1 MNFIDEKKIYL
12 PPNKLKSVFKIITK
26 HPDVIFYRAV
36 KWHKRYRKA
45 KDNKSF
51 LLPLYSRIANK
62 YSTKYNLELY
72 GKYGKKLKI
81 WHGNIVINGEAI
93 LGDNINL
100 HGSNCIGSNGNG
112 KGAPILGDNI
122 DVGYGAT
129 IIGNIKLANNIVIGA
144 NSLVNKSFLEE
155 GVTIVGIPARI
166 IRKNS

>member
-12 PPNKLKSVFKIITK
+12 PPNKLNRMFKIITK

-36 KWHKRYRKA
+36 KWHKRYKKA
-45 KDNKSF
+45 KNNKSF
-51 LLPLYSRIANK
+51 LLPLYARIANK

-100 HGSNCIGSNGNG
+100 HGNNCIGSNG
-112 KGAPILGDNI
+112 KCAPILGDNI